1 MESINEKMD
10 AQLRTRVDELT
21 RANDE
26 NQDGRLDAAD
36 LKAQLNRIEAQLE
49 LQDQQNRGIIAN
61 QHKRMI
67 LSVVLV
73 AVILVVLAFFGWRI
87 NVAYNNVMAACD
99 RVNALADTVQTSL
112 DTLDQSQLDDMMQD
126 LPEITEQLKKIDVD
140 ALNKVLTE
148 LPALMNTVSSLQS
161 QVESITNWFNGL
173 GSVFAASVRAAV
185 VVRQPRG
192 AVLGIDRAA
201 AHKAGCRER
210 ALHVDVVGVGIGPQ
224 RQPLLQ
230 APVNA
235 EPPDAAHPP
244 CRCQSVDRGIGDGLR
259 PGAVLDLAVGGVL
272 TGNQAEHGLYL
283 SRPRDDMAD
292 PPVDLCRQACG
303 TGVAGRPLGRVAVGL
318 HKTAGVLIDR
328 QQRRQIAPHG
338 LANGKCHSRSLLYY
352 KIIPGQYSTISR
364 LCPPQGAY
372 AGRVCRDFPLHHSR
386 GCATLYLQKLEVSN
400 FYNKRM

>member
-36 LKAQLNRIEAQLE
+36 LKAQLE

-112 DTLDQSQLDDMMQD
+112 DTLDQSQLNDMMQD

-173 GSVFAASVRAAV
+173 GSVF
-185 VVRQPRG
+185 
-192 AVLGIDRAA
+192 
-201 AHKAGCRER
+201 
-210 ALHVDVVGVGIGPQ
+210 
-224 RQPLLQ
+224 
-230 APVNA
+230 
-235 EPPDAAHPP
+235 
-244 CRCQSVDRGIGDGLR
+244 
-259 PGAVLDLAVGGVL
+259 
-272 TGNQAEHGLYL
+272 
-283 SRPRDDMAD
+283 
-292 PPVDLCRQACG
+292 
-303 TGVAGRPLGRVAVGL
+303 GR
-318 HKTAGVLIDR
+318 
-328 QQRRQIAPHG
+328 
-338 LANGKCHSRSLLYY
+338 
-352 KIIPGQYSTISR
+352 
-364 LCPPQGAY
+364 
-372 AGRVCRDFPLHHSR
+372 
-386 GCATLYLQKLEVSN
+386 
-400 FYNKRM
+400 